1 MSAAPIPFV
10 DLAAQHAE
18 VASTVQH
25 SWDEI
30 LRTSSYINGPAVK
43 AFEAAYAD
51 FVGVEH
57 CVGVSNGTD
66 ALELALRAAG
76 IGAGDEVILPTNS
89 FVATAESIL
98 RVGAKPVFVD
108 CDPRYYLIDAEHVA
122 DRVTDRTRA
131 VVPVHLYGQMA
142 DMQPLEQIVGLQ
154 GDLCLVED
162 AAQAHGARQGDRA
175 AGAIGVAGATSF
187 YPGKNLGAYGDGGA
201 VLTTRDDI
209 AHRVHLMRDHGSD
222 RKYVHEAIGWN
233 CRLDSLQAA
242 VLSAKLER
250 LQTWNE
256 ARRAAACRY
265 DALLD
270 GLEQVVTP
278 ATLEGNEHVWHLYV
292 VQVPARDQVL
302 TALEQ
307 AGIGAGIHY
316 PIPIHLQ
323 PAFADTTSASG
334 SCPVAEAAAQR
345 IMSLPIHPHLTAEQ
359 QERVVSTLAQALEQ
373 FA

>member
-1 MSAAPIPFV
+1 MNAAPIPFV
-10 DLAAQHAE
+10 DLAAQTAE
-18 VASTVQH
+18 VGATIQQ
-25 SWDEI
+25 SWHEI
-30 LRTSSYINGPAVK
+30 LRASSFINGPAVK
-43 AFEAAYAD
+43 AFESAYAD

-66 ALELALRAAG
+66 ALELAMRAAG
-76 IGAGDEVILPTNS
+76 IGSGDEVILPTNS
-89 FVATAESIL
+89 FVATAGSIL
-98 RVGAKPVFVD
+98 RIGAKPVFVD

-122 DRVTDRTRA
+122 ARVTDRTRA
-131 VVPVHLYGQMA
+131 IVPVHLYGQMA
-142 DMQPLEQIVGLQ
+142 DMQPLEQIVGLRD
-154 GDLCLVED
+154 DLCLIED
-162 AAQAHGARQGDRA
+162 AAQAHGARQGGRS
-175 AGAIGVAGATSF
+175 AGAIGIAGATSF

-201 VLTTRDDI
+201 VLTNREDV

-222 RKYVHEAIGWN
+222 RKYVHESIGWN

-265 DALLD
+265 DKMLE

-302 TALEQ
+302 AALEQ

-323 PAFADTTSASG
+323 PAFADTSSAPG
-334 SCPVAEAAAQR
+334 SFPVAEAAAQR
-345 IMSLPIHPHLTAEQ
+345 IVSLPIHPHVTADQ

>member
-1 MSAAPIPFV
+1 VSAGAIPFV
-10 DLAAQHAE
+10 DLAAQTAE
-18 VASTVQH
+18 VATTIQH

-30 LRTSSYINGPAVK
+30 LRASSFINGPAVK

-51 FVGVEH
+51 YVGVEY
-57 CVGVSNGTD
+57 CIGVSNGTD
-66 ALELALRAAG
+66 ALELAMRAAG
-76 IGAGDEVILPTNS
+76 IGTGDEVILPTNS
-89 FVATAESIL
+89 FVATAESVL
-98 RVGAKPVFVD
+98 RIGAQPVFVD
-108 CDPRYYLIDAEHVA
+108 CDPRYYLIDVEQVA

-131 VVPVHLYGQMA
+131 IIPVHLYGQMA
-142 DMQPLEQIVGLQ
+142 DMGPLEEIVGQ
-154 GDLCLVED
+154 RDDLCLIED
-162 AAQAHGARQGDRA
+162 AAQAHGARQGDRS
-175 AGAIGVAGATSF
+175 AGAIGIAGATSF

-201 VLTTRDDI
+201 VLTNSEEV

-222 RKYVHEAIGWN
+222 QKYVHEAIGWN

-250 LQTWNE
+250 LQIWND

-270 GLEQVVTP
+270 GMEQVVTP
-278 ATLEGNEHVWHLYV
+278 TTFDGNEHVWHLYV

-302 TALEQ
+302 AALDH

-323 PAFADTTSASG
+323 PAVAENG
-334 SCPVAEAAAQR
+334 SPRGSFPIAEAAAQR
-345 IMSLPIHPHLTAEQ
+345 IVSLPIHPHLTAQQ
-359 QERVVSTLAQALEQ
+359 QERVVSTLVEALAK